1 MTHPFILSAHR
12 TLDIESSALLQLK
25 SFIDTSFVEVVNLFC
40 NVKGRVVVMGI
51 GKSGHIARKIAATL
65 SSTGTPSFFVHPAEA
80 SHGDL
85 GMITSQDV
93 VLAISN
99 SGEVDELTTLLPHLR
114 RMSIPLVAMTSNPNS
129 TLARA
134 ANYFI
139 STRVDHE
146 ACPLNLAPTASTAA
160 QLAMG
165 DALAVACLESKGF
178 NASDFA
184 ASHPGGSLGR
194 KLLTRVTDIM
204 RTGAAI
210 PIIHSGTTMLQ
221 MMDVMSHSGLGL
233 AVLTN
238 SQQSPIGIFTDGD
251 LRREVSL
258 GNDFAHKSIDLIM
271 RKNPKTIYASAL
283 AVDAA
288 SIMEDEKITAI
299 LVVNDSGQLVGVIN
313 SNDLLRAK
321 VI

>member
-1 MTHPFILSAHR
+1 MTHPYILSAHR
-12 TLDIESSALLQLK
+12 TLDIESRALLQLK
-25 SFIDTSFVEVVNLFC
+25 SFIDDTFIEVVNVFC
-40 NVKGRVVVMGI
+40 NAKGRVIVMGM

-99 SGEVDELTTLLPHLR
+99 SGEVDELTSLLPHLR
-114 RMSIPLVAMTSNPNS
+114 RMSIPIVALTSNPSS
-129 TLARA
+129 TLGRY

-139 STRVDHE
+139 STRVEHE
-146 ACPLNLAPTASTAA
+146 ACPLNLAPTASTTA

-178 NASDFA
+178 KASDFA
-184 ASHPGGSLGR
+184 ASHPGGTLGR
-194 KLLTRVTDIM
+194 KLLTRVSDIM
-204 RTGAAI
+204 RTGSSI
-210 PIIHSGTTMLQ
+210 PLVNSETTLLE
-221 MMDVMSHSGLGL
+221 MMEIMSHSGLGL
-233 AVLTN
+233 AVLTDI
-238 SQQSPIGIFTDGD
+238 QKSPIGIFTDGD
-251 LRREVSL
+251 LRRELSL
-258 GNDFAHKSIDLIM
+258 GNDFVNKSIDLIM
-271 RKNPKTIYASAL
+271 RNNPKTIHEFAL
-283 AVDAA
+283 AVDAIA
-288 SIMEDEKITAI
+288 IMESERITSI
-299 LVVNDSGQLVGVIN
+299 LVISESGQLVGVVN

>member
-1 MTHPFILSAHR
+1 MTHPYILSAHR

-25 SFIDTSFVEVVNLFC
+25 SFIDNSFVEVVNLFC
-40 NVKGRVVVMGI
+40 NVKGRVIVMGM
-51 GKSGHIARKIAATL
+51 GKSGHIGRKIAATL

-85 GMITSQDV
+85 GMITSDDV

-99 SGEVDELTTLLPHLR
+99 SGEVDELTALLPHLR
-114 RMSIPLVAMTSNPNS
+114 RMSISIVAMTSNQSS
-129 TLARA
+129 TLGRYAH
-134 ANYFI
+134 YFI

-146 ACPLNLAPTASTAA
+146 ACPLNLAPTASTTA

-178 NASDFA
+178 KASDFA

-194 KLLTRVTDIM
+194 KLLTRVSDIM

-210 PIIHSGTTMLQ
+210 PVVHSDTSLLE
-221 MMDVMSHSGLGL
+221 MMECMSNSGLGL
-233 AVLTN
+233 AVLTDA
-238 SQQSPIGIFTDGD
+238 QKSPIGIFTDGD
-251 LRREVSL
+251 LRRELSL
-258 GNDFAHKSIDLIM
+258 GNDFVHKSIDLIM
-271 RKNPKTIYASAL
+271 RKKPKTIHDSAL
-283 AVDAA
+283 AVDAV
-288 SIMEDEKITAI
+288 SIMENERITSI
-299 LVVNDSGQLVGVIN
+299 LVVNDSGQLAGIVN